1 MTQRRSLLK
10 LINYYAIVLSF
21 MLIFTDN
28 WFPYCAM
35 ALYIVSTYQMSHMKQ

>member
-35 ALYIVSTYQMSHMKQ
+35 TLYIVSTYKMSHMKQ